1 MDAKGNYLILVK
13 NAYLDDGFCL
23 DYLLAG
29 KYLLAT
35 WALRKAKTCNKH
47 VMSSDVS
54 RCMFSTLACSC
65 ALSHCKVSLQTN
77 MSRLFAVSLEM
88 MQFLKLNTKSLLSYD
103 SQTPFNFYWKTDS
116 IFILWYVVRLV
127 SVVSLHALLV
137 PMSGFTSYSSFLTQ
151 SKNMHARFG
160 ESTLTIGVNAQNLM
174 LLSCSMRCFE
184 WSVKVQC

>member
-23 DYLLAG
+23 DYLLVG

-65 ALSHCKVSLQTN
+65 ALSHSAKFLCKQT
-77 MSRLFAVSLEM
+77 
-88 MQFLKLNTKSLLSYD
+88 
-103 SQTPFNFYWKTDS
+103 
-116 IFILWYVVRLV
+116 
-127 SVVSLHALLV
+127 
-137 PMSGFTSYSSFLTQ
+137 
-151 SKNMHARFG
+151 
-160 ESTLTIGVNAQNLM
+160 
-174 LLSCSMRCFE
+174 
-184 WSVKVQC
+184 